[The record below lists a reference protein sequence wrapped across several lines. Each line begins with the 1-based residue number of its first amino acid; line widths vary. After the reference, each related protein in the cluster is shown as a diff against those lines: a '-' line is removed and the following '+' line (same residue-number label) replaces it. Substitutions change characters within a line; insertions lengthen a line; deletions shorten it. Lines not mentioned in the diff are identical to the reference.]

1 MKKRILLVENDT
13 VLAVLTKLELQDLG
27 YDVLQIAATGEK
39 AIQLALE
46 NRPDLILMDVKL
58 NGQLDG
64 AEAAIRIRKHLH
76 IPIIFLTG
84 STDSEI
90 VQKCLASKPYGYLQK
105 PCRREDLQEAIEQA
119 FLQQNL
125 LQRLKEE
132 QTENDLLRDSLTGL
146 PNRVLI
152 QERIQRALDAR
163 ESFALLYLDIDRFK
177 QMNDLLGQDQGD
189 RILQLFAAK
198 LEASKRHGDCVAR
211 LRNDEFAIFV
221 NRVDDDQDAIDHA
234 SRTQLL
240 LNSPLVV
247 NGEELFITVSI
258 GVVHSDIGYRN
269 AEDILRDAETAKQK
283 AKTLGKSCNAVFDR
297 DMYSEMLELFHLQND
312 LRRGFERNE
321 LAVYYQPIVQLDTH
335 RITGFE
341 ALVRW
346 HHPQL
351 GLIGATEII
360 PLAEEM
366 GLMLSIGKWVL
377 EEACKQLAEWHER
390 LDPTLSIH
398 VNLSSKHLLEEDLVP
413 EIKQILQETGL
424 PPSSLK
430 IEITE
435 HSVMNHTETVLKT
448 LNDLQALNI
457 SLQVDDFGTGYS
469 SLSYLHRF
477 PIDALKID
485 RSFVERVDL
494 DPQASEIVGMIVNLG
509 KKLTLNIIAEGVETE
524 EQLDQIQQIGCDQ
537 VQGFFY
543 SVPVEPSEAFQLL
556 TEFNEHDSH
565 PSEPFAA

>member
-13 VLAVLTKLELQDLG
+13 VLAVLTKLELEDLG
-27 YDVLQIAATGEK
+27 YDVLEIAPTGEK
-39 AIQLALE
+39 AIQFALE

-58 NGQLDG
+58 NGGLDG
-64 AEAAIRIRKHLH
+64 ADAAIRIRQHLDV
-76 IPIIFLTG
+76 PIVFLTG
-84 STDSEI
+84 TTDSEI
-90 VQKCLASKPYGYLQK
+90 VQKCLSSKPYGYVQK
-105 PCRREDLQEAIEQA
+105 PCRRENLQEAIEQA

-125 LQRLKEE
+125 LQRLKKE
-132 QTENDLLRDSLTGL
+132 QAENDLLRDSLTGL

-152 QERIQRALDAR
+152 LERIRRALEEN
-163 ESFALLYLDIDRFK
+163 ESFGLLYLDIDRFK
-177 QMNDLLGQDQGD
+177 QMNDLLGHEKGN

-198 LEASKRHGDCVAR
+198 LEACKRHGDCVAR
-211 LRNDEFAIFV
+211 LRNDEFAIFLNGV
-221 NRVDDDQDAIDHA
+221 YDVQDAIDHA
-234 SRTQLL
+234 GRIQLL
-240 LNSPLVV
+240 LNSALAV
-247 NGEELFITVSI
+247 NGQDLFITVSI

-269 AEDILRDAETAKQK
+269 AEDILRDAETATQK
-283 AKTLGKSCNAVFDR
+283 AKTLGKSCNVVFDR
-297 DMYSEMLELFHLQND
+297 GMYSEMLELFHLQND

-321 LAVYYQPIVQLDTH
+321 LAVYYQPIVQLGAH

-346 HHPQL
+346 HHPRL

-390 LDPTLSIH
+390 QDPTLSIH
-398 VNLSSKHLLEEDLVP
+398 VNLSAKHLLEEDLVA
-413 EIKQILQETGL
+413 EIKRILKETGL
-424 PPSSLK
+424 PASSLK

-435 HSVMNHTETVLKT
+435 NAVMTHTETVLQT

-457 SLQVDDFGTGYS
+457 SLQIDDFGTGYS
-469 SLSYLHRF
+469 ALSYLHRF

-494 DPQASEIVGMIVNLG
+494 DPGASEIVGMIVNLG
-509 KKLTLNIIAEGVETE
+509 KKLNLSIIAEGVETE

-543 SVPVEPSEAFQLL
+543 SVPVEPSEALQLL
-556 TEFNEHDSH
+556 TEFNVHDSH
-565 PSEPFAA
+565 PSKPFAA